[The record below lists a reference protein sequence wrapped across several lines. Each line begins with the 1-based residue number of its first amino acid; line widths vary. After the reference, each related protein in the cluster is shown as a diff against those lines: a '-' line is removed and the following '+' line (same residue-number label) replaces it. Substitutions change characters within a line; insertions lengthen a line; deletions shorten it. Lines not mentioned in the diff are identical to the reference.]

1 MMQTIPGAP
10 KPKFLIPKVI
20 PPSLLLNEEINQ
32 EQDIQDIEETFEIK
46 IFGELKVGHKKS
58 NNIFSNLKFYK
69 EKNYIE
75 SQKMK
80 KTLCKPRNSNDSIE
94 TKSSENDSLCSE

>member
-1 MMQTIPGAP
+1 MQTIPGAP

-20 PPSLLLNEEINQ
+20 PPSLLLNEDINQ

-46 IFGELKVGHKKS
+46 IFNEFNVEHKKS
-58 NNIFSNLKFYK
+58 NYIFSILELYK
-69 EKNYIE
+69 EKNNSE
-75 SQKMK
+75 SPKMK
-80 KTLCKPRNSNDSIE
+80 KSLYKPRDSNDSIE